1 MNSATIQPLRL
12 VSVVAKNAV
21 RRQRKS
27 ILALKSLI
35 HLHEQKLAPNCRKA
49 AGRVTLMNLW
59 MQRKIT
65 ADAMPQKTCTSW

>member
-12 VSVVAKNAV
+12 VSVVAENAV

-35 HLHEQKLAPNCRKA
+35 HLRKQNRHQTA
-49 AGRVTLMNLW
+49 KKQLVVTLMNLW

-65 ADAMPQKTCTSW
+65 ADAMPQKACTSW